1 MTRDF
6 ILGAA
11 FWYLATFIDPFV
23 KTESVRQTLTPVG
36 AEVLRWSLWSVYWW
50 FQGLNFTGI
59 WVIGHE
65 VSFIFSENIIIP
77 TCFSYDCFP
86 PN

>member
-6 ILGAA
+6 IIAA
-11 FWYLATFIDPFV
+11 ALWYAATFIDPFGQS
-23 KTESVRQTLTPVG
+23 KGVRNLLGFAG
-36 AEVLRWSLWSVYWW
+36 AEVLRWGLWCVYWW

-65 VSFIFSENIIIP
+65 VSPSLLLWLVYTGVGRIADP
-77 TCFSYDCFP
+77 G
-86 PN
+86 